1 MRRHLSL
8 GLHLFE
14 HAIQKFYEIQ
24 KTRGQDDHVP
34 IAANPAAFQEEQ
46 SAQRTIAFE
55 KCQHHVDDNFSLSV
69 GEGILSA
76 ASRMAGLIC
85 SQANSKTAS
94 SNPNLLLK
102 CLMSWDWLVPAKRQI
117 AAVVVSSKPRS
128 ANRSFAASRRRMMT
142 PSQYGSLLWHYLSPC
157 DCDY

>member
-55 KCQHHVDDNFSLSV
+55 KCQHHVDDNFELV
-69 GEGILSA
+69 GGRRYPFRCQPDGRVDLLPGKFE
-76 ASRMAGLIC
+76 
-85 SQANSKTAS
+85 TAS

-117 AAVVVSSKPRS
+117 AAVVGLQ
-128 ANRSFAASRRRMMT
+128 SRVQRT
-142 PSQYGSLLWHYLSPC
+142 GPSQPLAGGRDSMSIRQSSVALSVPVRL
-157 DCDY
+157 